1 MKKVPIY
8 QRGEVGA
15 LSLIVND
22 PEILNIQVWKAEYFA
37 IDSHRKAFEA
47 MLAIHQ
53 RTGDLNEF
61 TAISELERMGELERL
76 GGETFFLDLFQAH
89 VIVEFDI
96 AKEMAEDY
104 RKELIRFKSY
114 RDAIKLWEENEEDIR
129 GGRANLQTIADSILS
144 SQVEHSHPTT
154 STKDIAMDLV
164 KQMEGSDV
172 RTCYSTGLIYLD
184 RTMKGGMHSGELLT
198 VAAESGGGKSIFMV
212 QAALANIMDNKSV
225 VIFSLEM
232 DKTDIFSRLVS
243 CHSGMPVRTHDEYR
257 TIHARELPAI
267 TPAILELQKKSIT
280 IVDDLVSLEE
290 IIAEAKR
297 LNSLGKADVVI
308 VDYLQIVENES
319 DNREQA
325 VSDIARKLKNLATKI
340 KVPVIAG
347 SQVNDDGKLRESRAI
362 KQHSNQV
369 IYIKHK
375 DDKSCIFVDK
385 NRRGPR
391 NYQFPIT
398 MNGEI
403 SKLIET

>member
-1 MKKVPIY
+1 
-8 QRGEVGA
+8 
-15 LSLIVND
+15 
-22 PEILNIQVWKAEYFA
+22 
-37 IDSHRKAFEA
+37 
-47 MLAIHQ
+47 
-53 RTGDLNEF
+53 
-61 TAISELERMGELERL
+61 
-76 GGETFFLDLFQAH
+76 
-89 VIVEFDI
+89 
-96 AKEMAEDY
+96 
-104 RKELIRFKSY
+104 
-114 RDAIKLWEENEEDIR
+114 
-129 GGRANLQTIADSILS
+129 
-144 SQVEHSHPTT
+144 
-154 STKDIAMDLV
+154 
-164 KQMEGSDV
+164 
-172 RTCYSTGLIYLD
+172 
-184 RTMKGGMHSGELLT
+184 
-198 VAAESGGGKSIFMV
+198 
-212 QAALANIMDNKSV
+212 
-225 VIFSLEM
+225 M

>member
-1 MKKVPIY
+1 MKTVPIY

-22 PEILNIQVWKAEYFA
+22 PEILNIQVWKPEYFA
-37 IDSHRKAFEA
+37 IEGHRKAFEA

-61 TAISELERMGELERL
+61 TAISELERIGELERL
-76 GGETFFLDLFQAH
+76 GGENFFLDLFQSH

-144 SQVEHSHPTT
+144 SQVEHSHPIT

-164 KQMEGSDV
+164 KQMEGTDA
-172 RTCYSTGLIYLD
+172 RECFSTGLIYLD
-184 RTMKGGMHSGELLT
+184 RTMKGGMHAGELLT

-212 QAALANIMDNKSV
+212 QAALANIMDGKSV
-225 VIFSLEM
+225 VVFSLEM

-243 CHSGMPVRTHDEYR
+243 CHSGIPVRTHDEYR
-257 TIHARELPAI
+257 TTHARELSVI

-403 SKLIET
+403 SKLIES